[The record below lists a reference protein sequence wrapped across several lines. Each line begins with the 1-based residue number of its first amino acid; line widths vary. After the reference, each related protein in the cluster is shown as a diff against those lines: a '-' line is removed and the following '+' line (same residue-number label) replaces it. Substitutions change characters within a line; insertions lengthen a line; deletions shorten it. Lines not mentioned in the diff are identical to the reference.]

1 MSPDTH
7 PHLAGGA
14 WIPGSGEFFSA
25 WNPATGEVSWE
36 GAAAGTPEID
46 RAFAAAADAF
56 PGWSSAPLSQRI
68 QHLERFAAAL
78 SQRSDDLTETIS
90 LETGKPRWEAKTETS
105 AMASKI
111 ALTIQAQQERR
122 RPLELASGNEIAAT
136 RYKPH
141 GIAAVLGPFN
151 LPGHLPN
158 AHLVPALLAGN
169 CVVFKPSEHTPRTGR
184 LLTELWLAAGLAPGV
199 FSLLQGGRATGELV
213 VRHPA
218 VNAIYF
224 TGGVAA
230 GRAIARARAETPEVI
245 LALELGGNNPLVVWE
260 PCAVTAAVYHTL
272 VSAFITSGQRCACA
286 RRLILPDSEFGE
298 LFLRQ
303 LVAAAARLRSGP
315 PDSSPEPFLGPVISA
330 TAADR
335 ILHARDSLLRQGARE
350 LLRME
355 RYGHA
360 LLSPGI
366 LDVTGVTIPDEEI
379 FGPMLQVIRC
389 RSFAEAIREANHTA
403 FGLCAG
409 LLCEARSLW
418 GEFFAQARAG
428 IVNWNK
434 PLTGASGAQPFG
446 GIGWSGNHRPSGYF
460 AVDYCSYPVASLE
473 TPALTLPANLVP
485 GIELEKN
492 KEVRHKE
499 NSKTGSTV

>member
-1 MSPDTH
+1 MSPDSH
-7 PHLAGGA
+7 PHLAGEA
-14 WIPGSGEFFSA
+14 WIPGSGEPLSVRD
-25 WNPATGEVSWE
+25 PATGEVTWE
-36 GAAAGTPEID
+36 GTAAGAPEID

-56 PGWSSAPLSQRI
+56 PGWSSAPLEKRVA
-68 QHLERFAAAL
+68 HLEHFAAAL
-78 SQRSDDLTETIS
+78 DRRSAELTDAIC
-90 LETGKPRWEAKTETS
+90 LETGKPRWEAKTETG
-105 AMASKI
+105 AMRSKI
-111 ALTIQAQQERR
+111 ALTIQAQRERR
-122 RPLELASGNEIAAT
+122 PIVEQAAGTEIAAT

-169 CVVFKPSEHTPRTGR
+169 CVVFKPSEQTPRTGR
-184 LLTELWLAAGLAPGV
+184 LLAELWSEAGLAPGV
-199 FSLLQGGRATGELV
+199 FNLLQGGRATGELM

-230 GRAIARARAETPEVI
+230 GRAIARARAETPEVL
-245 LALELGGNNPLVVWE
+245 LALELGGNNPLLVWE
-260 PCAVTAAVYHTL
+260 PCAAAPAIYHTL
-272 VSAFITSGQRCACA
+272 VSAFITAGQRCACA
-286 RRLILPDSEFGE
+286 RRLILPASPFGDQ
-298 LFLRQ
+298 FLEQ
-303 LVAAAARLRSGP
+303 LVAAAARLRTGP
-315 PDSSPEPFLGPVISA
+315 SSANPEPFLGPVISA
-330 TAADR
+330 PAAAR
-335 ILHARDSLLRQGARE
+335 ILQARDSLLKLGARE

-355 RYGHA
+355 RSGHA

-366 LDVTGVTIPDEEI
+366 VDVTGITTPDEEI
-379 FGPMLQVIRC
+379 FGPLLQVIRC
-389 RSFAEAIREANHTA
+389 PSFAEAIREANRTS

-409 LLCEARSLW
+409 LLSEDRNRW
-418 GEFFAQARAG
+418 NEFFALARAG

-473 TPALTLPANLVP
+473 TPALTLPANRFP
-485 GIELEKN
+485 GIEL
-492 KEVRHKE
+492 
-499 NSKTGSTV
+499 

>member
-1 MSPDTH
+1 MTAPDTH

-14 WIPGSGEFFSA
+14 WIPGSGELFSA

-56 PGWSSAPLSQRI
+56 IAWSSALLSQRI

-78 SQRSDDLTETIS
+78 HQRSDALADTIS

-111 ALTIQAQQERR
+111 ALTIQAQRERR
-122 RPLELASGNEIAAT
+122 QPLELASGNEVAAT

-184 LLTELWLAAGLAPGV
+184 LLTELWLEAGLAPGV
-199 FSLLQGGRATGELV
+199 FNLLQGGRATGELV
-213 VRHPA
+213 VCHPA

-230 GRAIARARAETPEVI
+230 GRAIARARAATPEVI

-260 PCAVTAAVYHTL
+260 PCAMAAAVYHTL
-272 VSAFITSGQRCACA
+272 VSAFMTAGQRCACA
-286 RRLILPDSEFGE
+286 RRLILPTSGFGDR
-298 LFLRQ
+298 FLQQ
-303 LVAAAARLRSGP
+303 LVASAARLRTGP
-315 PDSSPEPFLGPVISA
+315 PDLSPEPFLGPVISA

-335 ILHARDSLLRQGARE
+335 ILHARDTLLSQGARE

-355 RYGHA
+355 RNGHA

-366 LDVTGVTIPDEEI
+366 LDVTGVASPDEEI
-379 FGPMLQVIRC
+379 FGPLLQVIRC
-389 RSFAEAIREANHTA
+389 TTWTEAIREANRTA

-409 LLCEARSLW
+409 LLCEDHSRW

-446 GIGWSGNHRPSGYF
+446 GIGLSGNHRPSGYF

-473 TPALTLPANLVP
+473 SPALALPAKLLP
-485 GIELEKN
+485 GVDLS
-492 KEVRHKE
+492 KE
-499 NSKTGSTV
+499 N